1 MLDENLK
8 LGMLQRS
15 MYHYYQPICKEYGFF
30 ESFPAGISHGLNVL
44 SGYIED
50 LKYVFTREGANSVG
64 SFGAIGSMLAFMNIL
79 PIPALD
85 GGHTLFILY
94 EIIFRRKPSERF
106 LERAELIGMGLLI
119 LLMIWAVKNDIVN
132 FLL

>member
-1 MLDENLK
+1 
-8 LGMLQRS
+8 
-15 MYHYYQPICKEYGFF
+15 
-30 ESFPAGISHGLNVL
+30 
-44 SGYIED
+44 
-50 LKYVFTREGANSVG
+50 
-64 SFGAIGSMLAFMNIL
+64 MLAFMNIL

-132 FLL
+132 FLLYPDIFRLFS